1 MHIKGLGWQTLGM
14 GKKELA
20 NLSFN
25 ILMKDLIIQLNLLTQ
40 VHITCVITLFLKI
53 YLNGWFIILDVI
65 SKKHQRRRQL
75 VIMNIRGAAFFFLK
89 SLQFSC
95 VFFVY
100 RLWSLLYCFHGVST
114 PRLEISGGMLFMWFS
129 LVVWWRWCWV
139 AGWRMMCL
147 VVEMDK
153 YKTMEEGKHFC
164 FMTFVHLD

>member
-1 MHIKGLGWQTLGM
+1 M
-14 GKKELA
+14 GKKEPES
-20 NLSFN
+20 LSLN

-40 VHITCVITLFLKI
+40 VHITCVITLFKI
-53 YLNGWFIILDVI
+53 CLNGWFITLDVI

-89 SLQFSC
+89 SLLFSC
-95 VFFVY
+95 VFFVR
-100 RLWSLLYCFHGVST
+100 RLWSLLYYFHGVST
-114 PRLEISGGMLFMWFS
+114 PRLEISDGMLFMWFS

-139 AGWRMMCL
+139 VRWRMMCL

-153 YKTMEEGKHFC
+153 YQTMEEGKPFC